1 MKKKLLLQMFSLS
14 IIIIVIILLGVS
26 INRYLPI
33 AENRKA
39 LLTPELRGKIEKV
52 LNSEEF
58 SVYKIEENSDE
69 LVVWVELLSYDK
81 LIVQDI
87 PGAIPD
93 EILTKNSF
101 SKLIFSYVLSP
112 EMSKIA
118 NNINK
123 KVKVRV
129 FQNLKHIKNAKIS
142 SLLRLTDESGKTL
155 TFDLE
160 LLNAICEVECLR
172 MHTNSKYAVFGSIP
186 ITSFKPFSKIEVKT
200 TKQLSK

>member
-142 SLLRLTDESGKTL
+142 SLLPSLMKVGK
-155 TFDLE
+155 
-160 LLNAICEVECLR
+160 R
-172 MHTNSKYAVFGSIP
+172 
-186 ITSFKPFSKIEVKT
+186 
-200 TKQLSK
+200 